1 MSATALQK
9 SNSEGEGESQF
20 EAKNTKS
27 FNLEFSVAFL
37 SRRFSIN
44 IKQIARHSVKWTVNI
59 MHNVHIY
66 GNQNLIAA
74 QTYFMINTFLT
85 KM

>member
-1 MSATALQK
+1 MSTTVLRK

-27 FNLEFSVAFL
+27 FNLEFFVAFL

-44 IKQIARHSVKWTVNI
+44 IMQIARHRVN
-59 MHNVHIY
+59 
-66 GNQNLIAA
+66 
-74 QTYFMINTFLT
+74 
-85 KM
+85 

>member
-1 MSATALQK
+1 MSTTALRK

-20 EAKNTKS
+20 EAKITKR
-27 FNLEFSVAFL
+27 FYLEFSIAFL

-44 IKQIARHSVKWTVNI
+44 IMQIARHSVKRTVNI
-59 MHNVHIY
+59 MHSVHINC
-66 GNQNLIAA
+66 NQNLIAA
-74 QTYFMINTFLT
+74 QTYFMIDTFLT

>member
-1 MSATALQK
+1 MSATVLRK

-44 IKQIARHSVKWTVNI
+44 IMQIARH
-59 MHNVHIY
+59 
-66 GNQNLIAA
+66 A
-74 QTYFMINTFLT
+74 
-85 KM
+85 